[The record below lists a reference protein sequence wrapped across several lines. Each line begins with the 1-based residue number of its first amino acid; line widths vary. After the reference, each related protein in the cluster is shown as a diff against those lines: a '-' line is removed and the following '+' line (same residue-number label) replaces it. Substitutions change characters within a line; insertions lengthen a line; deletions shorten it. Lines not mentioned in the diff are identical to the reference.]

1 MYKMLLGVL
10 IREGIYAHTH
20 RAKHTIIGVCIKC
33 SLTTP
38 VEKVM
43 TV

>member
-1 MYKMLLGVL
+1 MLLRVL
-10 IREGIYAHTH
+10 IREGIYAHIL
-20 RAKHTIIGVCIKC
+20 ADAEPSIMSMCVKC

-43 TV
+43 SV